1 MMRKYTKFIV
11 IYGIA
16 LVLGLSMIVVGQQV
30 KSVKD
35 DIRIVQADIAVEREK
50 IRVLKAEWAY
60 LTRPENL
67 ERLAAKHLDLVA
79 PVPAQMVSLFDLPVF
94 DEGEAIASDALAPAA
109 MVVPRAK
116 PLWMV
121 RQPAAVRKTLPRP
134 ELQKTSQIKNYKK
147 QEAAA
152 LPGNFEDLIRRLDR
166 EAP

>member
-1 MMRKYTKFIV
+1 MRKYMKFIV

-16 LVLGLSMIVVGQQV
+16 LVLGLGMIVVGQQV

-35 DIRIVQADIAVEREK
+35 ELRVVQSDIEAEREK

-60 LTRPENL
+60 LNRPENL

-94 DEGEAIASDALAPAA
+94 DQNDDVVSDALAPAA

-121 RQPAAVRKTLPRP
+121 RQPVRERLPRP
-134 ELQKTSQIKNYKK
+134 ELQKTRQIKNYKTT
-147 QEAAA
+147 QAAV
-152 LPGNFEDLIRRLDR
+152 LPDNFENLIRRLDR